1 MHASQRLNIASGPS
15 LRRVPLE
22 IGSNNSARVGQV
34 IDVLVS
40 PSDARVSV
48 VCAHDLKR
56 TTAAAL
62 IAKDQATAFSAR
74 FYDVQRTP
82 ERLGR
87 RSVQAGGKA
96 QDNE

>member
-48 VCAHDLKR
+48 VCAHDLQGS
-56 TTAAAL
+56 AAARL
-62 IAKDQATAFSAR
+62 IAKDETATATAT

-82 ERLGR
+82 ERLR
-87 RSVQAGGKA
+87 RCCVQAGGEA